1 MNDRGASDRQSPNRD
16 LRLKGRLNSP
26 RQDTIAIDK
35 HLAADTYGLLILA
48 PEIALGS
55 GWLGGDRVV
64 GRAAL
69 RDLLIKAGRFS
80 EDERQRLTVHL
91 PSRALTFRLD
101 EVEQQL
107 RK

>member
-1 MNDRGASDRQSPNRD
+1 
-16 LRLKGRLNSP
+16 
-26 RQDTIAIDK
+26 
-35 HLAADTYGLLILA
+35 
-48 PEIALGS
+48 
-55 GWLGGDRVV
+55 VV